1 MKLLFVANFLK
12 NLPKKA
18 QVVIL
23 VKAVI
28 EQTTITVKELLKY
41 SSSNTNFETNVMPA
55 ITPLGFKN
63 WNIKVSINLTGLTF
77 SSSLDI
83 DENDILYAK

>member
-23 VKAVI
+23 VKAVK
-28 EQTTITVKELLKY
+28 EQTIMTVKEL
-41 SSSNTNFETNVMPA
+41 
-55 ITPLGFKN
+55 FK
-63 WNIKVSINLTGLTF
+63 
-77 SSSLDI
+77 
-83 DENDILYAK
+83 